1 MRGFLRVILPLA
13 LIIGLVNAQE
23 TRKRYTTKTMQ
34 NRAPTTKM
42 QTQSTKEDAGA
53 FIGLGIGYG
62 GIVGD
67 FKLSGI
73 NNGTFG
79 SEPVKFNG
87 GGVALD
93 VLVGYKHFFVK
104 YVGLRYYANVDFITA
119 SIKAKDSKMEIMQ
132 VGLFNDARRVNLI
145 NYDINIDLLINFI
158 SNESVDFGA
167 YVGVGV
173 GGNTWNGKGMD
184 TFQQEADK
192 GVQTVA
198 TAGGGSAAYKINVRK
213 NKIDLDVALNVG
225 LRINIAKHHGIELAA
240 RVPFIKSTI
249 AEKSHMKNTA
259 DTDDLNVKMTLHNPY
274 RIMARYAY
282 NF

>member
-67 FKLSGI
+67 FNL
-73 NNGTFG
+73 NGVNKGNYG

-119 SIKAKDSKMEIMQ
+119 SIKAKEGKTEMMQ
-132 VGLFNDARRVNLI
+132 YGLFKDARRVNLI

-158 SNESVDFGA
+158 SNEGVDFGA

-192 GVQTVA
+192 GVQAVA
-198 TAGGGSAAYKINVRK
+198 QAGSSQAAYKINVRK

-225 LRINIAKHHGIELAA
+225 LRVNIAKHHGIELAA

-249 AEKSHMKNTA
+249 AEKSHMKNTQ
-259 DTDDLNVKMTLHNPY
+259 DSDDLNVKMTLHNPY